1 MGSIVPTSAPTGTG
15 SAFWTATQVGTY
27 TNFGNV
33 VVSANSFATISRT
46 AGGTFSISQTPL
58 DFSNYISNSDLNY
71 NVGINKFNK
80 IDNTLGGH
88 TFQNQGINNLGVIGT
103 NSGWVGAK
111 IPVSENTQYSFLH
124 NDGFY
129 LPNQVGLLAYLNSSG
144 GIISTVDMT
153 TLTTAGGLGG
163 KTLTTPSGTT
173 FIYKNVKVSAGG
185 TKDYIDTFQLEL
197 GSLTTTYKS
206 YEAQIDKMKSSKLID
221 TDGRELIS
229 ANTVAINANTTTLV
243 KDTNVISIVAKPN
256 TVNTTL
262 IQLDLV
268 FPLSAITY
276 SSGTEFQVGGT
287 VISNS
292 LTMTGIGSRGFQNT
306 VSTATSILGTATP
319 TAGSNSPFTAPST
332 NFIRKTYFNQTG
344 ATYLHY
350 YIEFTTT
357 TGTTENI
364 ILKNTYLK
372 VGGTTIYPLTYG
384 LYKPNGADV
393 VKELYY
399 SDNSLIYGSIL
410 DKKLLAYPTIA
421 SIQPN
426 PLNGKVLATI
436 GDSMVKGHSLPANQ
450 VWDSLIANRNGMT
463 NFNYGI
469 NGTQLTND
477 NGFGQSVLNRFSGM
491 TSSAD
496 YIGVFAGTNDDVANV
511 AIGADTDSY
520 SAGQLTFKGALNDL
534 CSGLI
539 TKYPDK
545 KIFFITPYFRR
556 VQTQN
561 YITAIITIAKKYS
574 IPVFDNW
581 TNGGVCWSNST
592 QVSAITLGDTYH
604 LNQAGMYFVATKYE
618 AFLRSL

>member
-1 MGSIVPTSAPTGTG
+1 M
-15 SAFWTATQVGTY
+15 
-27 TNFGNV
+27 
-33 VVSANSFATISRT
+33 
-46 AGGTFSISQTPL
+46 
-58 DFSNYISNSDLNY
+58 
-71 NVGINKFNK
+71 
-80 IDNTLGGH
+80 
-88 TFQNQGINNLGVIGT
+88 
-103 NSGWVGAK
+103 
-111 IPVSENTQYSFLH
+111 
-124 NDGFY
+124 
-129 LPNQVGLLAYLNSSG
+129 
-144 GIISTVDMT
+144 
-153 TLTTAGGLGG
+153 
-163 KTLTTPSGTT
+163 
-173 FIYKNVKVSAGG
+173 
-185 TKDYIDTFQLEL
+185 
-197 GSLTTTYKS
+197 
-206 YEAQIDKMKSSKLID
+206 
-221 TDGRELIS
+221 
-229 ANTVAINANTTTLV
+229 
-243 KDTNVISIVAKPN
+243 
-256 TVNTTL
+256 
-262 IQLDLV
+262 
-268 FPLSAITY
+268 
-276 SSGTEFQVGGT
+276 
-287 VISNS
+287 
-292 LTMTGIGSRGFQNT
+292 
-306 VSTATSILGTATP
+306 
-319 TAGSNSPFTAPST
+319 
-332 NFIRKTYFNQTG
+332 
-344 ATYLHY
+344 
-350 YIEFTTT
+350 
-357 TGTTENI
+357 
-364 ILKNTYLK
+364 
-372 VGGTTIYPLTYG
+372 
-384 LYKPNGADV
+384 
-393 VKELYY
+393 KELYY

-421 SIQPN
+421 SIQQN